1 MRHKGSNPIIIK
13 GKRVILSE
21 VVPEYFEYIILWR
34 NNKRLNKYI
43 NQSFELTIDSQ
54 YKWYREKYLVDPT
67 QGFFVMLEKATNR
80 PFATIG
86 WTGIELY
93 NYLKADIG
101 DFATELLYLTRMEMY
116 DSILVIIRR
125 RICCMLSIVRNED
138 NVN

>member
-54 YKWYREKYLVDPT
+54 YKWYREKY
-67 QGFFVMLEKATNR
+67 
-80 PFATIG
+80 
-86 WTGIELY
+86 
-93 NYLKADIG
+93 
-101 DFATELLYLTRMEMY
+101 
-116 DSILVIIRR
+116 
-125 RICCMLSIVRNED
+125 
-138 NVN
+138 